1 MRRQKPQREPTMQMR
16 RRDGARDVPSRTPAA
31 APGQQAAQDAAHEAA
46 QKASHEDGDML
57 GFRGSI
63 DTDTESVQHMHA
75 AMYRRLRRHM
85 ELHRSIL
92 TDDAWKLL
100 TRVAFA
106 LYVDSLE
113 PGEMEP
119 LPREVSEPSRGLRVP
134 SRRR

>member
-31 APGQQAAQDAAHEAA
+31 APGQQAAQEAAHGAA
-46 QKASHEDGDML
+46 HEDGDML

-119 LPREVSEPSRGLRVP
+119 LPREVSEPSRGLRIP

>member
-1 MRRQKPQREPTMQMR
+1 
-16 RRDGARDVPSRTPAA
+16 VPSRTPAA
-31 APGQQAAQDAAHEAA
+31 APETQAAG
-46 QKASHEDGDML
+46 HEDGKML

-63 DTDTESVQHMHA
+63 DTGADSVRNMHA

-113 PGEMEP
+113 TGVMEP
-119 LPREVSEPSRGLRVP
+119 LPREEPARGLRIP
-134 SRRR
+134 ARRR

>member
-1 MRRQKPQREPTMQMR
+1 MR
-16 RRDGARDVPSRTPAA
+16 RREGAREVPSRTPPAA
-31 APGQQAAQDAAHEAA
+31 TDSTAEN
-46 QKASHEDGDML
+46 GDMF

-63 DTDTESVQHMHA
+63 DTTPESVRNMHA

-106 LYVDSLE
+106 LYVDSEQTYELT
-113 PGEMEP
+113 P
-119 LPREVSEPSRGLRVP
+119 LPAEATEPSRQPRSLA
-134 SRRR
+134 RRR